1 MQTYDPTNDSVIQED
16 ITSGIL
22 EEETPI
28 LVMNALI
35 VAREDRHESIRGMV
49 LMIQA
54 LTDSSRREL
63 YVALG
68 VHPL

>member
-1 MQTYDPTNDSVIQED
+1 MQTYDPDNDFVIQET
-16 ITSGIL
+16 IPGEVRL
-22 EEETPI
+22 KTPI
-28 LVMNALI
+28 VVLENLI

-63 YVALG
+63 YTQLG